1 MTSTEAGPSFDA
13 FLSYHSGDSDWVA
26 RLRKGLESKG
36 VRVWLDSEQIRPG
49 DRFPGALARAI
60 GDVRSVIVI
69 LSRGSLQSP
78 WVEEEYSLALARRC
92 HVIAALID
100 DVEAPGFVEG
110 RTWVDFRDEAEFEA
124 SLDHLVFGITGQ
136 RAGPPGEAPSP
147 VYRDP
152 EPLPSGTDEAAVL
165 ERLIAR
171 RRQER
176 RRLWR
181 ARSLSAVVGV
191 GLGAAF
197 FLVAADA
204 ALEVRMG
211 VGLVA
216 PLILVLSAWGVTATG
231 LTRLESKVEQFE
243 TLRDGLE
250 ACRSR
255 SHPGCRKIRQHFW
268 NLMEHIAA
276 EATASQT

>member
-1 MTSTEAGPSFDA
+1 VVTPASGPSFDA
-13 FLSYHSGDSDWVA
+13 FLSYHSGDSAWVA
-26 RLRKGLESKG
+26 ALKDRLVSKG

-60 GDVRSVIVI
+60 GDVRSVVVV
-69 LSRGSLQSP
+69 LSPGSVRSP

-92 HVIAALID
+92 HVIAVLFD
-100 DVEAPGFVEG
+100 DVEPPGFLEG
-110 RTWVDFRDEAEFEA
+110 RTWVDFRDEAQYET
-124 SLDHLVFGITGQ
+124 SLDQLVFGITGE

-147 VYRDP
+147 AYRDP
-152 EPLPSGTDEAAVL
+152 EPLPGGTDEAAVL

-181 ARSLSAVVGV
+181 ARGLSAVVGV
-191 GLGAAF
+191 ALGAAF
-197 FLVAADA
+197 FLVAAEA
-204 ALEVRMG
+204 APEMRIG
-211 VGLVA
+211 VGVMA
-216 PLILVLSAWGVTATG
+216 PLILTLSAWGVTATG

-255 SHPGCRKIRQHFW
+255 SHPGCKKIRQHFW